1 MSLGLSSLLRTLD
14 TGHTCVDPIEKVGAQ
29 WHREHT
35 KCWALASDL
44 CAASA
49 NAESPNRPAR
59 LASCGPWARTGHAS
73 LKPPSSNPSSA
84 HSLTAKL
91 SCGTLRLWHDCVW
104 VCSHRNEASDSTLSV
119 ADRSLAPAWFRLRAQ
134 CQCPNPPG
142 ARHWAQQQHL
152 SKKGKL
158 PPHMNTNG
166 HMRTQHEKCIGNFR
180 HFQNLANSSLG
191 ATRAGLAA
199 QGLDTWS
206 PNAATGH
213 RTQPGNPPN
222 ETCQVNGG
230 MHLLPQRVG
239 RRFRHVPSP
248 SHISTPTK
256 NHSMRRCGKQLLS

>member
-73 LKPPSSNPSSA
+73 LKPPSSNPSSS

-91 SCGTLRLWHDCVW
+91 QADACAPTFQCCGTLRLWRDCVW
-104 VCSHRNEASDSTLSV
+104 VCSHRNEASDSTLSM

-134 CQCPNPPG
+134 RQCPNPPG
-142 ARHWAQQQHL
+142 GRQWAQQQHL
-152 SKKGKL
+152 AKRKT
-158 PPHMNTNG
+158 PAPHERN
-166 HMRTQHEKCIGNFR
+166 
-180 HFQNLANSSLG
+180 
-191 ATRAGLAA
+191 
-199 QGLDTWS
+199 WS
-206 PNAATGH
+206 HAHT
-213 RTQPGNPPN
+213 T
-222 ETCQVNGG
+222 
-230 MHLLPQRVG
+230 
-239 RRFRHVPSP
+239 
-248 SHISTPTK
+248 
-256 NHSMRRCGKQLLS
+256 